1 MKKIIVVGAGAS
13 GLLAA
18 GRAAFFG
25 AEVLLLE
32 KMKYPGRKLRI
43 TGKGHCNLTNVAD
56 LDTFMGQFGKN
67 GKFLRSAFSVFFV
80 PELMDFFTGL
90 GINLETQRGGRV
102 FPSSGSA
109 PEVVDTLV
117 KWTRG
122 QGVTLK
128 KSSPVDSL
136 LLENGRVAGVRTR
149 GGAKIAADAVV
160 LAMGGASYP
169 ATGSDGDGFRLAKSV
184 GHSIV
189 SIRPALIPL
198 ETSSFASTRAAG
210 LQLQNSKVCMLVNNK
225 KKREE
230 FGELLFTRF
239 GVSGPTVLRLS
250 GDAVDEMNSGNKV
263 ELSIDLK
270 PGLDMVKLEARIL
283 RDLESRGTEAV
294 SSILRG
300 LLPKELVPVCLELT
314 GINRSITGNQLRAD
328 SRKKLREWLKDFRLE
343 VTGSRPLEEAI
354 VTAGGISLKEVNP
367 ATMESRIVKN
377 LFITGEM
384 LDLQAD
390 TGGYNLQAAFSTGW
404 LAGEAVIDR

>member
-1 MKKIIVVGAGAS
+1 MKKVIVVGAGAS

-18 GRAAFFG
+18 GRAALFG

-32 KMKYPGRKLRI
+32 KMKHPGRKLRI
-43 TGKGHCNLTNVAD
+43 TGKGRCNLTNVAE
-56 LDTFMGQFGKN
+56 LDTFMGQFGRN

-80 PELMDFFTGL
+80 PELLDFFTGI
-90 GINLETQRGGRV
+90 GIQLEFQRGGRV

-109 PEVVDTLV
+109 PEVVDSLV
-117 KWTRG
+117 KWARG
-122 QGVTLK
+122 QGATLK
-128 KSSPVDSL
+128 SSSPVVSL
-136 LLENGRVAGVRTR
+136 LLEKGRVAGVKTR
-149 GGAKIAADAVV
+149 RGEKIEADAVV
-160 LAMGGASYP
+160 LSMGGASYP
-169 ATGSDGDGFRLAKSV
+169 ATGSDGDGFRLAESA

-189 SIRPALIPL
+189 DIRPALVPL
-198 ETSSFASTRAAG
+198 ETSPFASTRADG
-210 LQLQNSKVCMLVNNK
+210 LQLQNVKVSMYVNQK

-230 FGELLFTRF
+230 FGELLFTSF
-239 GVSGPTVLRLS
+239 GISGPTVLRLS
-250 GDAVDEMNSGNKV
+250 GDAVDELSSGNRV

-270 PGLDMVKLEARIL
+270 PGLDMGKLEARIL

-300 LLPKELVPVCLELT
+300 LLPRELVPVCLELT
-314 GINRSITGNQLRAD
+314 GINWNIAGNQLRAGP
-328 SRKKLREWLKDFRLE
+328 RKKLREWLKDFRLE
-343 VTGSRPLEEAI
+343 VKGPRPLAEAI
-354 VTAGGISLKEVNP
+354 VTAGGVSLKEVNP

-404 LAGEAVIDR
+404 LAGGMVIDS

>member
-1 MKKIIVVGAGAS
+1 MKKVIVVGAGAS

-18 GRAAFFG
+18 GRAALFG

-32 KMKYPGRKLRI
+32 KMKHPGRKLRI
-43 TGKGHCNLTNVAD
+43 TGKGRCNLTNLAD
-56 LDTFMGQFGKN
+56 LDTFMGQFGRN

-80 PELMDFFTGL
+80 PELLDFFTGI
-90 GINLETQRGGRV
+90 GIQLEFQRGGRV

-109 PEVVDTLV
+109 PEVVDALV
-117 KWTRG
+117 KWARG
-122 QGVTLK
+122 QGATLK
-128 KSSPVDSL
+128 SSSPVVSL
-136 LLENGRVAGVRTR
+136 LHEQGRVAGVKTR
-149 GGAKIAADAVV
+149 RGEKIEADAVV
-160 LAMGGASYP
+160 LSMGGASYP
-169 ATGSDGDGFRLAKSV
+169 ATGSDGDGCRLAESA

-189 SIRPALIPL
+189 DIRPALVPL
-198 ETSSFASTRAAG
+198 ETRPFASTRADD
-210 LQLQNSKVCMLVNNK
+210 LQLQNVKVSMYVNQK

-230 FGELLFTRF
+230 FGELLFTSF
-239 GVSGPTVLRLS
+239 GISGPTVLRLS
-250 GDAVDEMNSGNKV
+250 GEAVDELSSGNRV

-270 PGLDMVKLEARIL
+270 PGLDTGKLEARIL

-300 LLPKELVPVCLELT
+300 LLPRELVPVCLEST
-314 GINRSITGNQLRAD
+314 GINRNIAGNQLRAV
-328 SRKKLREWLKDFRLE
+328 SRKRLREWLKDFRLE
-343 VTGSRPLEEAI
+343 VKGARPLAEAI
-354 VTAGGISLKEVNP
+354 VTAGGVSLKEVNP

-404 LAGEAVIDR
+404 LAGGMVIDN

>member
-1 MKKIIVVGAGAS
+1 M
-13 GLLAA
+13 
-18 GRAAFFG
+18 F
-25 AEVLLLE
+25 
-32 KMKYPGRKLRI
+32 
-43 TGKGHCNLTNVAD
+43 
-56 LDTFMGQFGKN
+56 
-67 GKFLRSAFSVFFV
+67 
-80 PELMDFFTGL
+80 
-90 GINLETQRGGRV
+90 
-102 FPSSGSA
+102 
-109 PEVVDTLV
+109 
-117 KWTRG
+117 
-122 QGVTLK
+122 
-128 KSSPVDSL
+128 
-136 LLENGRVAGVRTR
+136 
-149 GGAKIAADAVV
+149 
-160 LAMGGASYP
+160 
-169 ATGSDGDGFRLAKSV
+169 
-184 GHSIV
+184 
-189 SIRPALIPL
+189 
-198 ETSSFASTRAAG
+198 
-210 LQLQNSKVCMLVNNK
+210 VNNK

-230 FGELLFTRF
+230 FGELLFTGF

-283 RDLESRGTEAV
+283 RDLESRGLEAV

-314 GINRSITGNQLRAD
+314 GIKRSITGNQLRAG

-343 VTGSRPLEEAI
+343 VTGSRPLTEAI
-354 VTAGGISLKEVNP
+354 VTAGGVSLKEVNP